1 MRHETRSELQ
11 ALLLVWDCTAAIFAL
26 KSTLFNLAAG
36 GNMRYRDVH
45 ERYISAKQRVKLAAE
60 RLNHATNDAEKQKA
74 QRWVDA
80 WDTVVRAHPLRRS

>member
-1 MRHETRSELQ
+1 MDVKMQ
-11 ALLLVWDCTAAIFAL
+11 ALAVFAIAQL
-26 KSTLFNLAAG
+26 RCLRLNLTLSNLAAG
-36 GNMRYRDVH
+36 GNMGYRDVH

-60 RLNHATNDAEKQKA
+60 RLSHATTDVEKQKA

>member
-1 MRHETRSELQ
+1 M
-11 ALLLVWDCTAAIFAL
+11 
-26 KSTLFNLAAG
+26 G
-36 GNMRYRDVH
+36 YRDVH

-60 RLNHATNDAEKQKA
+60 RLSHATTDVEKQKA